1 MDWILFVFK
10 RGFKHYLVADESE
23 ESAWKNLANRQS
35 MSVENCKKEYNL
47 KGTMN
52 GNSGIWKI

>member
-23 ESAWKNLANRQS
+23 NGAWETLAKRQS
-35 MSVENCKKEYNL
+35 MSVEKCKKEYKL
-47 KGTMN
+47 KGTMIA
-52 GNSGIWKI
+52 NSGVWKI

>member
-10 RGFKHYLVADESE
+10 RGVKHYLVADESE

-35 MSVENCKKEYNL
+35 MSVENCKKEYHL

>member
-10 RGFKHYLVADESE
+10 RGFKNYLVADESE
-23 ESAWKNLANRQS
+23 ESAWESLASRQS
-35 MSVENCKKEYNL
+35 MSVENCKKEYSL
-47 KGTMN
+47 RGHMN

>member
-10 RGFKHYLVADESE
+10 SGFKNYLVADESE
-23 ESAWKNLANRQS
+23 ESAWKSLAKRQS
-35 MSVENCKKEYNL
+35 MSVENCKKRYNL
-47 KGTMN
+47 KGYMN

>member
-23 ESAWKNLANRQS
+23 ENAWVKLAGRQS
-35 MSVENCKKEYNL
+35 MSVKNCKKEYKL

-52 GNSGIWKI
+52 GNSNIWKI